1 MGLGLE
7 SSIRKNL
14 IKIFFFQKYDKFFQS
29 VFFNFQVWGWKA
41 FQVALVYTT
50 KVSLLNR
57 INKVKQQNEENHV
70 PAIELLKDRY
80 SNSQVLISPY
90 MKKFVLLPKVKNE
103 DDIKG
108 L

>member
-14 IKIFFFQKYDKFFQS
+14 IKNFFFQKYDK
-29 VFFNFQVWGWKA
+29 V
-41 FQVALVYTT
+41 
-50 KVSLLNR
+50 
-57 INKVKQQNEENHV
+57 KVKQQNEENHV
-70 PAIELLKDRY
+70 PAVELLKDRY

>member
-14 IKIFFFQKYDKFFQS
+14 IKIFFFQKYDK
-29 VFFNFQVWGWKA
+29 V
-41 FQVALVYTT
+41 
-50 KVSLLNR
+50 
-57 INKVKQQNEENHV
+57 KVKQQNEENHV
-70 PAIELLKDRY
+70 PAVELLKDRY

>member
-14 IKIFFFQKYDKFFQS
+14 IKNFFFQKYDK
-29 VFFNFQVWGWKA
+29 V
-41 FQVALVYTT
+41 
-50 KVSLLNR
+50 
-57 INKVKQQNEENHV
+57 KVKQQNEENHV
-70 PAIELLKDRY
+70 PAVELLKDRC